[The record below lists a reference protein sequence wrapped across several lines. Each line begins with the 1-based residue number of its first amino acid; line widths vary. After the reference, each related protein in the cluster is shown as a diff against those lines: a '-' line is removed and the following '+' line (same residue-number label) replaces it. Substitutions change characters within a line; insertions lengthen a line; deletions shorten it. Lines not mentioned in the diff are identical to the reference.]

1 MTQAYEPIMKILMLC
16 YEFPPL
22 GGGGAKVVS
31 GLSRELVRLGHKVD
45 VVTMGFRGLPKHEKV
60 NGVNVYRVPCL
71 RKNESLCN
79 PIEMASYLMMA
90 IPKVIQL
97 IRHGNYDLNH
107 THFIFPDGII
117 ALIAK
122 RFTQLAYIITAH
134 GSDVPGYN
142 PHRFMWE
149 HKLLFPLW
157 KRITQR
163 ASQIACP
170 SENLKS
176 LILKHNPELPIRVV
190 PNGIDLDKF
199 NPGRP
204 KQKRVLVVTR
214 MFERKGVQYIL
225 KAVEGLD
232 LTHEIHIVGDGP
244 YLETL
249 RKLADDLKVDV
260 KFWGQLDNTS
270 GPLIELY
277 ETSDIFILAS
287 EAENFPIVLLEAMA
301 AGLAIITTQGTGCA
315 EVVGDAGVLV
325 KPKDSESLR
334 EALIGFMNAPDRT
347 RELGRAARRRL
358 ESRFGWAEV
367 AGQYSEIYKKNA
379 FGQGSG

>member
-1 MTQAYEPIMKILMLC
+1 MKILMPC

-22 GGGGAKVVS
+22 GGGGAKVVF
-31 GLSRELVRLGHKVD
+31 GLSKELVRLGHEVD
-45 VVTMGFRGLPKHEKV
+45 VVTMGFRGLPKHEMV
-60 NGVNVYRVPCL
+60 NGVNVYRVPCI
-71 RKNESLCN
+71 RRNVSLCT
-79 PIEMASYLMMA
+79 PIEMVSYLMTA

-97 IRHGNYDLNH
+97 IRQRDFDLNH
-107 THFIFPDGII
+107 THFIFPDGIM

-142 PHRFMWE
+142 PHRFLWE
-149 HKLLFPLW
+149 HRLLLPLW
-157 KRITQR
+157 NRVTQR

-176 LILKHNPELPIRVV
+176 IILKQNSELQIHVV

-199 NPGRP
+199 DPG
-204 KQKRVLVVTR
+204 KQKQRRILVVTR

-225 KAVEGLD
+225 KALEGLD
-232 LTHEIHIVGDGP
+232 LDHEVHIVGDGP

-249 RKLADDLKVDV
+249 RSLADELKVNV
-260 KFWGQLDNTS
+260 KFWGQLDNAS

-287 EAENFPIVLLEAMA
+287 EMENFPMVLLEAMA

-315 EVVGDAGVLV
+315 EVIGDAGILV
-325 KPKDSESLR
+325 EPKDPDSLR
-334 EALIGFMNAPDRT
+334 EALIGLMNAPDRLK
-347 RELGRAARRRL
+347 ELGQAARRRL
-358 ESRFGWAEV
+358 ENNFSWTVV
-367 AGQYSEIYKKNA
+367 AGQYFEIYKKSSMN
-379 FGQGSG
+379 QRPE

>member
-1 MTQAYEPIMKILMLC
+1 MLC

-22 GGGGAKVVS
+22 GGGGAKVVF
-31 GLSRELVRLGHKVD
+31 GLSKELVRQGHEVD
-45 VVTMGFRGLPKHEKV
+45 VVTMGFRGLPKYEKV
-60 NGVNVYRVPCL
+60 NGINVYRVLCI
-71 RKNESLCN
+71 RRNESLCT
-79 PIEMASYLMMA
+79 PLEMASYLMTA

-97 IRHGNYDLNH
+97 IRRRNYDLNH
-107 THFIFPDGII
+107 THFVFPDGII

-122 RFTQLAYIITAH
+122 RFTRLAYVLTAH

-142 PHRFMWE
+142 PHRFIWE
-149 HKLLFPLW
+149 HRVLSPLW
-157 KRITQR
+157 NRITQS
-163 ASQIACP
+163 ASQITCP

-176 LILKHNPELPIRVV
+176 LILKRISELQVHVV

-199 NPGRP
+199 DPGRR
-204 KQKRVLVVTR
+204 KQKRVLAVTR

-225 KAVEGLD
+225 KAIQGLD
-232 LTHEIHIVGDGP
+232 FNHEVHIVGDGP

-249 RKLADDLKVDV
+249 RRLADELKVNV
-260 KFWGQLDNTS
+260 KFWGQLDNAS

-315 EVVGDAGVLV
+315 EVVGNAGILM
-325 KPKDSESLR
+325 KPKDPDSLR
-334 EALIGFMNAPDRT
+334 EALIGLMNAPDRI

-358 ESRFGWAEV
+358 ENHFSWTAV
-367 AGQYSEIYKKNA
+367 AGQYSEIYKKCSMNPRPD
-379 FGQGSG
+379 

>member
-1 MTQAYEPIMKILMLC
+1 MKILMLC

-22 GGGGAKVVS
+22 GGGGAKVVF
-31 GLSRELVRLGHKVD
+31 GLSKELVRLGHEVD
-45 VVTMGFRGLPKHEKV
+45 VVTMGFRGLPKHETL
-60 NGVNVYRVPCL
+60 NGVNVYRVPCIR
-71 RKNESLCN
+71 RKESLCTS
-79 PIEMASYLMMA
+79 IEMVSYLITA

-97 IRHGNYDLNH
+97 IRQRNYDLNH
-107 THFIFPDGII
+107 THFVFPDGVI
-117 ALIAK
+117 ALLAK
-122 RFTQLAYIITAH
+122 RLTQLSYIITAH

-142 PHRFMWE
+142 PHRFIWE
-149 HKLLFPLW
+149 HRFLFPLW
-157 KRITQR
+157 NKVAQY
-163 ASQIACP
+163 ASQITCP

-176 LILKHNPELPIRVV
+176 LVLKHNSKLPIRVV

-199 NPGRP
+199 DPGRP
-204 KQKRVLVVTR
+204 KQKRVLGVTR

-232 LTHEIHIVGDGP
+232 LNHEIHIVGDGP

-249 RKLADDLKVDV
+249 RRLADDLKVDV
-260 KFWGQLDNTS
+260 KFWGQLDNAL

-315 EVVGDAGVLV
+315 EVIGDAGLLIE
-325 KPKDSESLR
+325 PRDPESLR
-334 EALIGFMNAPDRT
+334 NAVVRLAKDPALCGQ
-347 RELGRAARRRL
+347 LGRLARKRL
-358 ESRFGWAEV
+358 ETRFGWSAV
-367 AGQYSEIYKKNA
+367 ADQYLDLYKSLK
-379 FGQGSG
+379 GRK

>member
-1 MTQAYEPIMKILMLC
+1 MKILMPC

-22 GGGGAKVVS
+22 GGGGAKVVF
-31 GLSRELVRLGHKVD
+31 GLSKELVRLGHEVD
-45 VVTMGFRGLPKHEKV
+45 VVTMGFRGLPKHEMV
-60 NGVNVYRVPCL
+60 NGVNVYRVPCI
-71 RKNESLCN
+71 RRNVSLCT
-79 PIEMASYLMMA
+79 PIEMVSYLMTA

-97 IRHGNYDLNH
+97 IRQRDYDLNH
-107 THFIFPDGII
+107 THFVFPDGIM

-142 PHRFMWE
+142 PHRFLWE
-149 HKLLFPLW
+149 HRLLLPLW
-157 KRITQR
+157 DKVTQR

-176 LILKHNPELPIRVV
+176 IILKQNSELQIHVV

-199 NPGRP
+199 DPG
-204 KQKRVLVVTR
+204 KQKQRRILVVTR

-225 KAVEGLD
+225 KALEGLD
-232 LTHEIHIVGDGP
+232 LDHEVHIVGDGP

-249 RKLADDLKVDV
+249 RSLADELKVNV
-260 KFWGQLDNTS
+260 KFWGQLDNAS

-301 AGLAIITTQGTGCA
+301 AGLAVITTKGTGCG
-315 EVVGDAGVLV
+315 EVIGDAGILV
-325 KPKDSESLR
+325 EPKDPDSLR
-334 EALIGFMNAPDRT
+334 EALIGLMNAPDRLK
-347 RELGRAARRRL
+347 ELGQAARRRL
-358 ESRFGWAEV
+358 ENNFSWTVV
-367 AGQYSEIYKKNA
+367 AGQYSEIYKKYSIN
-379 FGQGSG
+379 QRPK